1 MLLPLDAFAPLGP
14 VGRLSRFG
22 QGWNGFSQSIT
33 LIVIHVQTETTRS
46 QWSPWPE
53 VMMRLQAAWDL
64 MTTVRSRI
72 LPRGTVMSGREL
84 RTRLVNIE
92 AGQHDSLDETRTRL
106 VNIEARLERMR
117 QPPDTGAPDNTA
129 FSRFEGHPDQ
139 GFGHLTYSQFGEDL
153 MVANIFNLL
162 AVDRPTYLDV
172 GANDPIAGSNTA
184 LLYARGS
191 RGVAVEANPNY
202 LALWRDVRPEDVLLN
217 VGIADEP
224 GQLPFHYF
232 SEWSGRN
239 TFMTSY
245 ARSMNQIDPRSQV
258 QNIEM
263 IKTVRLDD
271 IVEKHLGGQWPDFLT
286 IDIEGLDYAV
296 LKGARFGK
304 THPIVLCIET
314 RDGAGN
320 DEFTLFRDVL
330 KTKGYVP
337 VFRTWGNL
345 LAVHRD
351 AVATLK
357 L

>member
-1 MLLPLDAFAPLGP
+1 
-14 VGRLSRFG
+14 
-22 QGWNGFSQSIT
+22 
-33 LIVIHVQTETTRS
+33 
-46 QWSPWPE
+46 
-53 VMMRLQAAWDL
+53 MRLHAAWDL
-64 MTTVRSRI
+64 VTTVGSR
-72 LPRGTVMSGREL
+72 LFPRGTVISGREL

-92 AGQHDSLDETRTRL
+92 SNQHDSLKETRTRL
-106 VNIEARLERMR
+106 INIESYQRDKLDEARARLINIEARIERM
-117 QPPDTGAPDNTA
+117 QTPLDSGVPEGTA

-202 LALWRDVRPEDVLLN
+202 VDLWRDARPEDLLLN
-217 VGIADEP
+217 LGIADKP
-224 GQLPFHYF
+224 GQLAFHYF

-245 ARSMNQIDPRSQV
+245 ARSLNQVDPRSQV

-271 IVEKHLGGQWPDFLT
+271 VVEEHLGGRWPDFLS

-320 DEFTLFRDVL
+320 DESALFLDVL

-345 LAVHRD
+345 LAVQRD
-351 AVATLK
+351 AVATLN